1 MNQHVRNL
9 AYTIAL
15 ATVTAGC
22 AGNSP
27 TQPTRVGSP
36 AVDTPANVSGS
47 AATSA
52 PLAQVTPNNSEQ
64 VVFSGVAAIGS
75 TFPSGS
81 PAGFWIWCE
90 AESNNKY
97 ALECKGAMYFYAL
110 GITKHVSD
118 NEDVVAVEEFGDE
131 QYRLKVTSEDGSVD
145 CTLESLA
152 EPVHGPH
159 NPVHVSCTS
168 PAGSADSTTAVVNVT
183 GPGD

>member
-1 MNQHVRNL
+1 MPHHVRYL
-9 AYTIAL
+9 AHAIAL
-15 ATVTAGC
+15 ATLTAGC

-27 TQPTRVGSP
+27 TQPTRTDNP
-36 AVDTPANVSGS
+36 AETTPAAISGS
-47 AATSA
+47 APTPATV
-52 PLAQVTPNNSEQ
+52 AQEAPNNSEQ
-64 VVFSGVAAIGS
+64 VVFSGGAAIGS
-75 TFPSGS
+75 TFPSAS

-90 AESNNKY
+90 AESGNKY

-118 NEDVVAVEEFGDE
+118 NEDVIAVEEFGDE
-131 QYRLKVTSEDGSVD
+131 QYRIKVTSEDGSVD

-159 NPVHVSCTS
+159 NPVHVSCAS